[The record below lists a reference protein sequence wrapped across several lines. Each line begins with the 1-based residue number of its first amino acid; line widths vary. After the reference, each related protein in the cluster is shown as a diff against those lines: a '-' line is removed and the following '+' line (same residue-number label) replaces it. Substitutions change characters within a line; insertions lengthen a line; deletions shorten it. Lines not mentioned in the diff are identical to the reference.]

1 MIASNCRPIS
11 LLSIFSTITEKYV
24 YQRFYNFLEI
34 HKILY
39 NLQFGF
45 RAIHSVNHAL
55 ISMTESIKNSLDN
68 KKFGC
73 GIFLDLQRFF

>member
-24 YQRFYNFLEI
+24 YQRFYNFL
-34 HKILY
+34 
-39 NLQFGF
+39 LQFGF